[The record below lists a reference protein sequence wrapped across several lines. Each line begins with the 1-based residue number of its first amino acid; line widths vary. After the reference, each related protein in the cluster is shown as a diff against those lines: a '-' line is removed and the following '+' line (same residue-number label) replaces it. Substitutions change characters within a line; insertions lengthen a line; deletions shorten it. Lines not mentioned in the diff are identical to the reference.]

1 MTTAQFI
8 VVVILLAIIAAVPLF
23 NNRHSIKRWISDRL
37 TMKPGTGPTKSS
49 EQEPVTTEN
58 EAALLSAEE
67 SAAELFR
74 LQMLIE
80 DRKRIAWNTDIAHH
94 LWGLYKDLLSY
105 ANPDSLDFDFQDGQ
119 WYDIKIL
126 GVSFQNG
133 LNKLEFE
140 LAGARY
146 KFVDDEEKQGWR
158 ELTKAFSLLLHDES
172 DRILIDI
179 PMKMK
184 VDDTGRNY
192 SISTGGPNA
201 FLLGGWIN
209 DFINVKLKHQSL
221 RNQEIRAQK
230 HQERLR
236 EIEDL
241 KSRFGIAD

>member
-1 MTTAQFI
+1 MTSEQFI
-8 VVVILLAIIAAVPLF
+8 VVVILLAIIAAFPLF
-23 NNRHSIKRWISDRL
+23 NNKHSIKRWISNRF
-37 TMKPGTGPTKSS
+37 TMKPGTEPPISS
-49 EQEPVTTEN
+49 EQETATAEN
-58 EAALLSAEE
+58 ETALLTAEE
-67 SAAELFR
+67 SAAELVR
-74 LQMLIE
+74 LQRLIE
-80 DRKRIAWNTDIAHH
+80 DRKRVAWNTDIAHH

-105 ANPDSLDFDFQDGQ
+105 ANPDSLELDFQDGQ

-172 DRILIDI
+172 DRILIEI